1 MKVIVPA
8 IFIFSFM
15 VSARPALA
23 CLTEK
28 PGLTHSQ
35 QAPDR
40 HIRLAKFKKE
50 QTRIGPD
57 TKKRSILRKVNELQE
72 DKKKREHY
80 KKDKKRA
87 RDKRNEAG
95 GIIDDETQRVRDEGR
110 KSFRR
115 KNSLLETRQ
124 NLIIDR
130 YHEKKRSRD
139 SYKEDN
145 K

>member
-1 MKVIVPA
+1 MKTIVPA
-8 IFIFSFM
+8 IFILIFM
-15 VSARPALA
+15 VNAGPALA
-23 CLTEK
+23 LPTER
-28 PGLTHSQ
+28 PGFPYLERTPGS
-35 QAPDR
+35 
-40 HIRLAKFKKE
+40 HIRLTKFKKE
-50 QTRIGPD
+50 QTRTGPD

-87 RDKRNEAG
+87 RDKRNDAG

-124 NLIIDR
+124 NLFIDR

-139 SYKEDN
+139 SY
-145 K
+145 